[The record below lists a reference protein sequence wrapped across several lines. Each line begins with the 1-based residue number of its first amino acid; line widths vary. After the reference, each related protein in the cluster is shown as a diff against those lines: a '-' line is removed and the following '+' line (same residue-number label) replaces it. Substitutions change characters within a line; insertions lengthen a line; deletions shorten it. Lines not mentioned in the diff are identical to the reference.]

1 MTRLYSGRRIA
12 PTSKQI
18 EQVDRALS
26 QPTVLSNCSRQ
37 FYLIADIENAQIPK
51 EKA

>member
-26 QPTVLSNCSRQ
+26 QPTVLSNEQAKR
-37 FYLIADIENAQIPK
+37 LLADMENAQIPK